1 MGSSALELVLVP
13 ILWGTLGGIYAGT
26 VLLYAMQGLEAI
38 LNKCSSAPRSIEP
51 AARRSRRPLPR
62 VYPSAHRH
70 GAIRAHG

>member
-13 ILWGTLGGIYAGT
+13 ILWGTLGGICAGT

-38 LNKCSSAPRSIEP
+38 LNKCSSCATINRASSP
-51 AARRSRRPLPR
+51 RSRRPLPR
-62 VYPSAHRH
+62 VYPGAHRR